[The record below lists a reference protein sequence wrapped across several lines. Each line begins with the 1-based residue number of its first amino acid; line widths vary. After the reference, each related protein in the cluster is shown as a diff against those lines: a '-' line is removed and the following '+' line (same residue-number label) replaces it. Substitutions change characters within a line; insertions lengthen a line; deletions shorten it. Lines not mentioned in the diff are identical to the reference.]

1 MGELFRRAWRVQ
13 IGGFESTDVDIT
25 FKLERTLAARP
36 GHLELTL
43 YNLTEDHRHEILKA
57 PRRQHF
63 GSALG
68 ERRPGTLVELSAGY
82 EGQRPVIFRGDLRRA
97 RQTREQPEWM
107 LTVEAADGGFAMR
120 NARISRAFAADTAL
134 ADVIEA
140 IAESMG
146 VGAGNAR
153 EIAAEAS
160 LGRVG
165 ALFPEG
171 HVAHGPAPDALT
183 ALCRSAGLEWSVQSG
198 VLQLLRR
205 GRALQRSA
213 IVVSPSTGMVG
224 SPERTSRR
232 KAKVRTLLIPGLQP
246 GAIVELSSQVIN
258 GTYRVGHMSI
268 TGDTRGSDWYADLDL
283 TDLAY
288 YESLRLFR

>member
-1 MGELFRRAWRVQ
+1 MELFKRAWRVQ
-13 IGGFESTDVDIT
+13 VGGFESTDVDIA

-36 GHLELTL
+36 GHLELTI

-82 EGQRPVIFRGDLRRA
+82 EGERPVIFRGDLRRA
-97 RQTREQPEWM
+97 RQTREAPEWM
-107 LTVEAADGGFAMR
+107 VTIEAGDGGFAMR
-120 NARISRAFAADTAL
+120 NARVSTAFSADTAL

-153 EIAAEAS
+153 DVAS
-160 LGRVG
+160 DATLGRVG

-171 HVAHGPAPDALT
+171 HVAHGQASDALT
-183 ALCRSAGLEWSVQSG
+183 ALCRSAGLEWSIQSG
-198 VLQLLRR
+198 VLQVLRR

-213 IVVSPSTGMVG
+213 IVVSENTGMVG

-232 KAKVRTLLIPGLQP
+232 KAKVKTLLIPGLQP
-246 GAIVELSSQVIN
+246 GSIVELASHVIN
-258 GTYRVGHMSI
+258 GTFRVGHMNI
-268 TGDTRGSDWYADLDL
+268 TGDTRGGDWYAELDL

>member
-1 MGELFRRAWRVQ
+1 MGELFGRRWRVQ
-13 IGGFESTDVDIT
+13 IGGFETTDVDIA
-25 FKLERTLAARP
+25 FKIERTIAARP

-43 YNLTEDHRHEILKA
+43 YNLTADHRHEILKA
-57 PRRQHF
+57 PRRQYF

-82 EGQRPVIFRGDLRRA
+82 ADERPVIFRGDLRRA
-97 RQTREQPEWM
+97 RQTREAPEWM
-107 LTVEAADGGFAMR
+107 VTVEAGDGGFALR
-120 NARISRAFAADTAL
+120 NARIARAFAADTAL
-134 ADVIEA
+134 ADVVTA
-140 IAESMG
+140 LADAMG
-146 VGAGNAR
+146 VNEGNAR
-153 EIAAEAS
+153 DAVAEAE

-171 HVAHGPAPDALT
+171 HVAHGPAADALT
-183 ALCRSAGLEWSVQSG
+183 SLCRSAGLEWSVQNG
-198 VLQLLRR
+198 VLQILRR
-205 GRALQRSA
+205 GQALQRSA
-213 IVVSPSTGMVG
+213 IVVSASTGMVG

-232 KAKVRTLLIPGLQP
+232 KAKVKTLLIPGLQP
-246 GAIVELSSQVIN
+246 GALVELSSAVIN

-268 TGDTRGSDWYADLDL
+268 AGDTRGGDWYAELDL